1 VSEAEPLLAA
11 RGVTKRYRRLTVLQD
26 VDLDLAEGE
35 AVALLGPNGA
45 GKTTLLSILAGVSPP
60 SAGSVVW
67 RGPARA
73 RVGWVPQRPAL
84 YQRLTAR
91 ENLRLFGALE
101 GAGDPAALAERLLER
116 ADLVGFADRPAAALS
131 TGTMQRLNL
140 AIALAGEPVALLLD
154 EPSGTLDPVQ
164 RHRLWSWLEELRAA
178 DGLAVLFS
186 TQSVEEAA
194 RHARRLVVLAR
205 GAVVFDGSLDEMV
218 AAHADGGTPTPEA
231 AEAAFLT
238 LVGGSAA

>member
-1 VSEAEPLLAA
+1 MSDAEPLLAA
-11 RGVTKRYRRLTVLQD
+11 RGVTKRYRKLTVLGE
-26 VDLDLAEGE
+26 VDIELAEGE

-45 GKTTLLSILAGVSPP
+45 GKTTLLSILAGVTPP
-60 SAGSVVW
+60 SAGTITW

-84 YQRLTAR
+84 YQRLTTR

-101 GAGDPAALAERLLER
+101 GAEDPAALAERLLER
-116 ADLVGFADRPAAALS
+116 ADLVQFADRPAAALS

-154 EPSGTLDPVQ
+154 EPAGTLDPVQ
-164 RHRLWSWLEELRAA
+164 RHRLWSWLEELREA

-186 TQSVEEAA
+186 TQSVEEAV

-205 GAVVFDGSLDEMV
+205 GALVFDGSVEDL
-218 AAHADGGTPTPEA
+218 AAAAGGGASPIES
-231 AEAAFLT
+231 AEAAFLE
-238 LVGGSAA
+238 LVNGSPA